1 MEAMQ
6 AEIRE
11 VAAKLQGHSD
21 ARLHNIGVCL
31 AASLADH
38 VETTQGLLATLGD
51 DRFTALGGS
60 FDYMMQ
66 TGYLFGGWQLA
77 RGALVAANLSASGE
91 RVVFCERKVNTAQF
105 YMERLLPRARA
116 HAGAIDA
123 PGESLS
129 AFSYDWF

>member
-1 MEAMQ
+1 
-6 AEIRE
+6 
-11 VAAKLQGHSD
+11 
-21 ARLHNIGVCL
+21 
-31 AASLADH
+31 
-38 VETTQGLLATLGD
+38 
-51 DRFTALGGS
+51 S

-77 RGALVAANLSASGE
+77 RGALVAADLAAKGE
-91 RVVFCERKVNTAQF
+91 RAVFCDRKVNTALF

-129 AFSYDWF
+129 DFALDWF

>member
-11 VAAKLQGHSD
+11 VVAKLEGQGD
-21 ARLHNIGVCL
+21 ARLHSIGSRL
-31 AASLADH
+31 AESLADH
-38 VETTQGLLATLGD
+38 VETTQRLLATLGD
-51 DRFTALGGS
+51 DCFIALGGS

-77 RGALVAANLSASGE
+77 RGALVAANLSANSE
-91 RVVFCERKVNTAQF
+91 RVVFCDRKVNTAQF

-123 PGESLS
+123 PGESLV
-129 AFSYDWF
+129 AFSHDWF

>member
-1 MEAMQ
+1 M
-6 AEIRE
+6 
-11 VAAKLQGHSD
+11 
-21 ARLHNIGVCL
+21 
-31 AASLADH
+31 
-38 VETTQGLLATLGD
+38 ETTQRLLATLGD

-91 RVVFCERKVNTAQF
+91 RAVFSERKVNTTQF